1 MPRTKKTP
9 NPSPLRRL
17 FGQRLRSERHAQ
29 GLTLEDVAEAA
40 DMNWSYIAQVERG
53 ERNVSI
59 DNMTAL
65 AEAVGR
71 PLYRLLMP
79 DERVGEDQAARE
91 SREGMAPEGP

>member
-1 MPRTKKTP
+1 MPRIKKTP

-17 FGQRLRSERHAQ
+17 FGQRLRAERHAQ
-29 GLTLEDVAEAA
+29 ELTLEDVAEAA

-65 AEAVGR
+65 AGAVGR
-71 PLYRLLMP
+71 QLYELLMP
-79 DERVGEDQAARE
+79 DEQMGT
-91 SREGMAPEGP
+91 